1 MLAGMLIAR
10 TCAFAL
16 NPALDVSQYAHTAW
30 KIRDGF
36 AKGSIL
42 SLAQTPD
49 GYLWL
54 GTAFG
59 LYRFDGVRNVL
70 WQPPPEQHL
79 PSSAITSLVASRD
92 GTLWVGTKNGL
103 SSWKNGKLTQYA
115 ELYGLAI
122 RALVE
127 DHEGSIW
134 AGTNGSP
141 GPPDGRLCEIR
152 NGSVRCLPE
161 MGGVTHGVF
170 GLHEDDKGNL
180 WVGLEMGVWRWRP
193 GPAEFYAVT
202 GLSNGRVQGMADSE
216 DGNVLIAA
224 TGAVMRL
231 ADEKAEVVYRFP
243 AARRGFR
250 FLRMLRDRDGG
261 LWVCPAGRG
270 IVHIHQGRTD
280 VFSEL
285 DGLSGD
291 DIYDL
296 FEDREG
302 NIWIATV
309 NGLDRFHEL
318 PVVTYSKKQGLSDIP
333 WGGMLAAH
341 DGSVWFATLNGL
353 NRLSHGQVAVYRQN
367 RTARGQ
373 EVVGSGLPADGVG
386 SLFQDSR
393 GRIWVSTL
401 TGIGYLEKNRF
412 IPAVAPGGLVES
424 LTEDAS
430 GNLWIANRDLGLFR
444 LSQDNVFPPIPWTT
458 FGRTDPAVVL
468 AGDPLHGGLWL
479 GFSRGGIVW
488 FRDGHVQSSYSAA
501 DGLGE
506 GRVNQLRFDGHG
518 ALWIASEGG
527 LGRLK
532 NGRIATLTSKSG
544 LPCDAVQWTMEDDA
558 QSVWIM
564 MPCGL
569 VRVARSELDAWTGA
583 ADNTVRTIHAT
594 VFDSSDGLRLLAV
607 VGDYTPRVAKSA
619 DGKLWFSVPDG
630 ISVVDPHQIPFN
642 KIPPPVFIEKVAADR
657 KEYRE
662 NLSGEAQSKPR
673 LPPLVRE
680 LEIDYTALSLVAPE
694 KILFR
699 YKLEGWDQD
708 WQDAGTRRQAF
719 YSNLPPRN
727 YTFRVKACN
736 NSGLWNEAG
745 TSIDFSIAPA
755 YYQTYWF
762 RLSCVAIFIALFW
775 ALYRWRVH
783 RLKSQEKGLR
793 DVVETIPAMT
803 FAVSSDG
810 SSTFVNRRWTEYT
823 GLSVEKTSGTGWQRA
838 MHPED
843 LVRHSEKWR
852 ISVATGQL
860 FEDEA
865 RFRCAADGEY
875 RWFLVRGLPL
885 RDQNGKIVRWYGTLT
900 DIEDRKRAGEA
911 LQRSELHLREGQRLA
926 HTGSWAFNAAGFE
939 YWSSEL
945 FRIYGLD
952 PSGKPPTV
960 EEYLDLVHPED
971 RTFMKQGIAKMLD
984 DHLAFDFI
992 KRIVRPD
999 GEVRH
1004 VRCVGVPVT
1013 QGGIFQ
1019 GFLGTGVDVTE
1030 QERLTEQLRR
1040 SERHLAQAQKL
1051 THTGSWAW
1059 RLPDRNAVEVSEEW
1073 YRIYGFDPAEG
1084 SPTLEEYSER
1094 VHPEDRLK
1102 WKGAVERAI
1111 LEKADYDHEFRI
1123 LLPNGMVKWIHA
1135 VGHPVLSDAGD
1146 LEQFVGSST
1155 DITELKSTEQE
1166 RERLR
1171 QLEAD
1176 LAHINR
1182 VSTLGEMAASLAH
1195 EIKQPIA
1202 AAITS
1207 ANSCVEWLAHEPP
1220 NLDRARA
1227 AAARIDKY
1235 GNRAAEIIDR
1245 IRSFY
1250 KKSPPH
1256 RELVDVNGII
1266 QEILTLLDSEATR
1279 SSVAVRTEL
1288 AADLPKIV
1296 ADRVQL
1302 QQVFMN
1308 LMLNAIEAMTESGG
1322 GELTVKSQMQDSQV
1336 LFSVSDTG
1344 VGLPTEKM
1352 DQIFSAF
1359 FTTKPQGSGMGLAIS
1374 RSIVE
1379 SHGGRLWATANGGG
1393 GAAFHFTLPTE
1404 AAEPTHHVA

>member
-10 TCAFAL
+10 TCAFGL
-16 NPALDVSQYAHTAW
+16 NPAPDVSQYAHTAW

-42 SLAQTPD
+42 SIAQTPD

-70 WQPPPEQHL
+70 WQPPPDQHL
-79 PSSAITSLVASRD
+79 PSSTITSLVASRD
-92 GTLWVGTKNGL
+92 GTLWVGTRNGL
-103 SSWKNGKLTQYA
+103 SSWKNGKLTQYP
-115 ELYGLAI
+115 ELAGLAI

-134 AGTNGSP
+134 VGTNGSP
-141 GPPDGRLCEIR
+141 GPPDGKLCEIR
-152 NGSVRCLPE
+152 NGSVRCHPE

-193 GPAEFYAVT
+193 GTAEFYAVP
-202 GLSNGRVQGMADSE
+202 GLSNGRMQGMAGGE
-216 DGNVLIAA
+216 DGSILIAA
-224 TGAVMRL
+224 TGAVMGL
-231 ADEKAEVVYRFP
+231 ADGKAEAVYPFP

-261 LWVCPAGRG
+261 LWVGPAGRG

-280 VFSEL
+280 VFSES

-302 NIWIATV
+302 NIWVATI
-309 NGLDRFHEL
+309 NGLDRFREL
-318 PVVTYSKKQGLSDIP
+318 PVVTYSKSQGLSDIP
-333 WGGMLAAH
+333 WGGLLAAR
-341 DGSVWFATLNGL
+341 DGSVWFGTLDGL
-353 NRLSHGQVAVYRQN
+353 NRLNHGQVAVYHQHK
-367 RTARGQ
+367 TAAGQ
-373 EVVGSGLPADGVG
+373 EVVGSGLPDEGVG

-401 TGIGYLEKNRF
+401 SGIGYLENDRF
-412 IPAVAPGGLVES
+412 VPAAAPGGLVES
-424 LTEDAS
+424 LTEDTS

-444 LSQDNVFPPIPWTT
+444 LSPSNELQQIPWAT
-458 FGRTDPAVVL
+458 FGHKDPAVVL
-468 AGDPLHGGLWL
+468 ATDPLHGGLWL

-506 GRVNQLRFDGHG
+506 GRVNQLRFDGQG

-532 NGRIATLTSKSG
+532 SGRIATLTSKSG

-569 VRVARSELDAWTGA
+569 VRVARSELEAWTAA
-583 ADNTVRTIHAT
+583 ADKTARIIHAT

-630 ISVVDPHQIPFN
+630 ISVVDPHHLPFN
-642 KIPPPVFIEKVAADR
+642 KLPPPVHVEKVTADR

-662 NLSGEAQSKPR
+662 NLSGDASSNLR

-694 KILFR
+694 KVSFR

-736 NSGLWNEAG
+736 NSGLWNEGG
-745 TSIDFSIAPA
+745 TSLDFSIAPA

-762 RLSCVAIFIALFW
+762 RLSCFAAFVVLLW
-775 ALYRWRVH
+775 ALHRWRI
-783 RLKSQEKGLR
+783 RQLKGQEKRLR

-803 FAVSSDG
+803 FTALSDG
-810 SSTFVNRRWTEYT
+810 SSTFVNKRWTEYT
-823 GLSVEKTSGTGWQRA
+823 GLSVEQSSGAGWRRA
-838 MHPED
+838 IHPED
-843 LVRHSEKWR
+843 LVRHSENWS

-865 RFRCAADGEY
+865 RFRRAADGGY
-875 RWFLVRGLPL
+875 RWFLVRGVPL
-885 RDQNGKIVRWYGTLT
+885 RDQHGNIVKWYGTLT
-900 DIEDRKRAGEA
+900 DIENSKRAGEA
-911 LQRSELHLREGQRLA
+911 LQRSELYLREGQRLA
-926 HTGSWAFNAAGFE
+926 HTGSWAFNSAGFD

-971 RTFMKQGIAKMLD
+971 RAFMKQGIAKMLD
-984 DHLAFDFI
+984 DHLAFDFT

-999 GEVRH
+999 GELRH

-1013 QGGIFQ
+1013 EGVTFK
-1019 GFLGTGVDVTE
+1019 GFVGTGIDVTE
-1030 QERLTEQLRR
+1030 QE
-1040 SERHLAQAQKL
+1040 
-1051 THTGSWAW
+1051 
-1059 RLPDRNAVEVSEEW
+1059 
-1073 YRIYGFDPAEG
+1073 
-1084 SPTLEEYSER
+1084 
-1094 VHPEDRLK
+1094 
-1102 WKGAVERAI
+1102 
-1111 LEKADYDHEFRI
+1111 
-1123 LLPNGMVKWIHA
+1123 LL
-1135 VGHPVLSDAGD
+1135 
-1146 LEQFVGSST
+1146 
-1155 DITELKSTEQE
+1155 EQE
-1166 RERLR
+1166 RERIR
-1171 QLEAD
+1171 QLETE
-1176 LAHINR
+1176 LAHTNR
-1182 VSTLGEMAASLAH
+1182 VSMLGEMAASLAH

-1207 ANSCVEWLAHEPP
+1207 ANSCIEWLTHEPP

-1227 AAARIDKY
+1227 AASRIDKY

-1250 KKSPPH
+1250 KKSPPQ

-1266 QEILTLLDSEATR
+1266 HEMLTLLEGEATR
-1279 SSVAVRTEL
+1279 SSIAVRTHVSAE
-1288 AADLPKIV
+1288 LPKIMV
-1296 ADRVQL
+1296 DRVQL

-1308 LMLNAIEAMTESGG
+1308 LMLNAIEAMRDSG
-1322 GELTVKSQMQDSQV
+1322 GELTIKSQLQDGQ
-1336 LFSVSDTG
+1336 LQFSVSDTG
-1344 VGLPTEKM
+1344 VGLPAEKM

-1379 SHGGRLWATANGGG
+1379 SHGGQLWASTNDGR
-1393 GAAFHFTLPTE
+1393 GATFHFTLPIQVTE
-1404 AAEPTHHVA
+1404 SSPLVA